1 MDLTLTL
8 ATLLQLAA
16 ANLGLTITCVL
27 VVLIHSAVLAWQ
39 ARGTRASLERI
50 EASAERI
57 AEMVRDLHRR

>member
-8 ATLLQLAA
+8 STLLQLAA

-27 VVLIHSAVLAWQ
+27 VVIIHSAILAWQ

-50 EASAERI
+50 EASAEHI
-57 AEMVRDLHRR
+57 AQMVRELHNR